1 MTAGSA
7 RCCECHMLVGL
18 CFRAAWFGASS
29 PRRMAQAPPG
39 TACVVLGQQDIPG
52 AGDAL
57 CQGCAGVL
65 PLWPQWGLQKKYL
78 KKSFVFCLI
87 AQLQTL

>member
-52 AGDAL
+52 GCLVPGL
-57 CQGCAGVL
+57 CWGSA
-65 PLWPQWGLQKKYL
+65 PLAPVGAAKKIL